1 MLLLTYVLVS
11 CGLWI
16 FNLCTS
22 LINLSLND
30 WRIDTWTKVRLMEW
44 TFWPSLWRKLQGKK
58 GKKEKHLKPSINSS
72 DIFFPL
78 PRKKTS
84 IRSLSD
90 IRRRVLQKIYCS
102 NCKRNLLLQQKTE
115 FLLSQFVRFIT
126 GYVFFL
132 IVFFLVGAIPDN
144 RLKLI
149 FSVGI
154 STTVEPLLSG
164 PLLSGQPLFGGQGP
178 KLRKDCQ
185 VYTAIK
191 FSIQRPTQPRP
202 ASCSPKGGFVLFYT
216 SIKWPGPGCSKAGER

>member
-1 MLLLTYVLVS
+1 MKETA
-11 CGLWI
+11 
-16 FNLCTS
+16 
-22 LINLSLND
+22 
-30 WRIDTWTKVRLMEW
+30 
-44 TFWPSLWRKLQGKK
+44 GKERQK
-58 GKKEKHLKPSINSS
+58 RETLKALNSS

-154 STTVEPLLSG
+154 STTVEPLSSG
-164 PLLSGQPLFGGQGP
+164 PLLSGQTLFGGQGP
-178 KLRKDCQ
+178 KSGWHCNKIL
-185 VYTAIK
+185 YSTAT
-191 FSIQRPTQPRP
+191 SITQPRP
-202 ASCSPKGGFVLFYT
+202 ASCSPKGGFVFFYT
-216 SIKWPGPGCSKAGER
+216 SFKWPGPGCSKAGER